1 MFHLPV
7 IHILGGLA
15 FLAMWVD
22 ATAIQLV
29 HRHLTPTLHAFFGD
43 LSGAADARF
52 YAIPALGGY
61 GAGLVAVC
69 WPKAHRW
76 KPHCERLLRA
86 SLLMLLTLLSGGLI
100 TLMLKHAVARA
111 RPWLLLEVGYYGI
124 AEGFA
129 GAPFNSFPSS
139 HAFTAFAVAC
149 VATRLQPA
157 WRVPLLVAAGTIG
170 VCRVL
175 TLEHFPSDVVASAF
189 IAARCTAFWAA
200 RVLNETSHW
209 PLRAP
214 WRWHRSERPPQIS
227 TGRSRPPGP

>member
-1 MFHLPV
+1 MSHLPV
-7 IHILGGLA
+7 LHILGGLA

-22 ATAIQLV
+22 AAAIQFV
-29 HRHLTPTLHAFFGD
+29 HRHLTPTLDAFFDD

-52 YAIPALGGY
+52 YAIPALCGY
-61 GAGLVAVC
+61 GVGLVAVC
-69 WPKAHRW
+69 GLKTHRW
-76 KPHCERLLRA
+76 KPQFERLLRA

-100 TLMLKHAVARA
+100 TVMLKHAVARA
-111 RPWLLLEVGYYGI
+111 RPWLLLELGHYGA
-124 AEGFA
+124 AEAFA

-149 VATRLQPA
+149 VAARLQPA
-157 WRVPLLVAAGTIG
+157 WRVPMLVAAGSIG

-200 RVLNETSHW
+200 RVLNSECHW
-209 PLRAP
+209 PLRTP
-214 WRWHRSERPPQIS
+214 WRWHRLQRQPQQIS
-227 TGRSRPPGP
+227 TER